1 MVSGEGN
8 GMCSALMVDGN
19 GNECID
25 GMADGDSTAMSASM
39 VDINGNGRWAMGDG
53 CVRSQR

>member
-1 MVSGEGN
+1 MVN
-8 GMCSALMVDGN
+8 GN

-39 VDINGNGRWAMGDG
+39 VDINSRRWEMVVSDHNGDD
-53 CVRSQR
+53 